1 MNIKT
6 FLEKSINNE
15 LSVQQQ
21 KDFLKNKK
29 DITAKEL
36 AIAAKFL
43 IEKISRKISIKNAI
57 DICGTGGSGLPRINT
72 STISAFV
79 LASAGINIAKHG
91 NKASSGR
98 FGSFDLLENI
108 GIDLS
113 NNKAENLTFLYA
125 RDYYPVMKHFA
136 VVRKEIGVPT
146 FFNLLGP
153 LINPT
158 KTNKQIIGTS
168 FKEKMELIAKTCKLL
183 GKEKIYVVCG
193 EDGLDEVTLTGKT
206 FVTEL
211 NNKKIKTYEITP
223 QDFGIEEA
231 NFNEIKGGSQKINV
245 EIALQILK
253 GKCKTRHTD
262 LVLINSALALK
273 LTGKVKNL
281 REGYLFAKKIIEK
294 GLAFDKYQ
302 ECKTPDILKQI
313 VNKIPT
319 IQKSDRDFYSAIKR
333 RGMALIA
340 EIKRKSPSKGIISNQ
355 DFCPSEIAKNY
366 EKSGAD
372 AISVVCEK
380 NFFDGSLKYMEQA
393 RKNTSFTPILC
404 KDFIIDEYQIYEA
417 RKYGADAILLI
428 AAILTET
435 KINKFTGIAKDL
447 NMDVLCE
454 VHTFEELE
462 KVLKTDVRIIGIN
475 NRDLRTF
482 AVDLKTT
489 ERIAKHIP
497 KNKLLVSESGIFTKE
512 DVKNLPKR
520 TNAILVGTSLM
531 QGTPVQKLA
540 STKIKI
546 CGVRTKEIAKFCE
559 RNGVDFVGLNF
570 VPTSKRRIDDKKF
583 DEISQYLKY
592 TKKVGIFQ
600 NQSIKEVNHFSKN
613 LDFIQLCGNESIEY
627 IKKCEKPVIK
637 TISIKNHNDINL
649 AKKYYP
655 YVSYICFDGI
665 NPGSGKTFNYEL
677 LKDLDKPFFISGGIN
692 NSTLTSA
699 LGTSPIGID
708 IASGVET
715 EGQIDTKKITEILN
729 KLKIC

>member
-15 LSVQQQ
+15 LSVQKQA
-21 KDFLKNKK
+21 DFLRNKK
-29 DITAKEL
+29 DITPKEL
-36 AIAAKFL
+36 AIAVNFL
-43 IEKISRKISIKNAI
+43 MEKITKKISIKNAI
-57 DICGTGGSGLPRINT
+57 DICGTGGSALLRINT
-72 STISAFV
+72 STISAFI
-79 LASAGINIAKHG
+79 LAAAGVNIAKHG
-91 NKASSGR
+91 NRAASGR
-98 FGSFDLLENI
+98 FGSFDLLESM
-108 GIDLS
+108 GIDFL

-125 RDYYPVMKHFA
+125 RDYHTVMKHFA
-136 VVRKEIGVPT
+136 EVRKEIRSPT

-153 LINPT
+153 LLNPA

-168 FKEKMELIAKTCKLL
+168 FKDKMGLIAETCRLI

-206 FVTEL
+206 FITEL
-211 NNKKIKTYEITP
+211 NEGEIKNYIITP
-223 QDFGIEEA
+223 QDFGIEVS
-231 NFNEIKGGSQKINV
+231 NFSEIKGGSRKINT
-245 EIALQILK
+245 EIALKILE

-273 LTGKVKNL
+273 LAGKVKTL
-281 REGYLFAKKIIEK
+281 KEGYLLAKQIIET
-294 GLAFDKYQ
+294 GLAFEKYQ

-313 VNKIPT
+313 VNKIP
-319 IQKSDRDFYSAIKR
+319 ILQKSDRGFHAAIKK
-333 RGMALIA
+333 RGISLIA
-340 EIKRKSPSKGIISNQ
+340 EIKRKSPSKGMIAEQ
-355 DFCPSEIAKNY
+355 DFSPSKIAKNY

-380 NFFDGSLKYMEQA
+380 NFFGGSLKYMTQA
-393 RKNTSFTPILC
+393 RKNTYFTPILC
-404 KDFIIDEYQIYEA
+404 KDFIINEHQIYEA

-435 KINKFTGIAKDL
+435 KINKFTEIAKDL

-454 VHTFEELE
+454 VHTLEELK
-462 KVLKTDVRIIGIN
+462 KVLKTPVKIIGIN

-482 AVDLKTT
+482 EVDLKTS

-497 KNKLLVSESGIFTKE
+497 KDILIVSESGIFTKE
-512 DVKNLPKR
+512 DVKNLPQK

-531 QGTPVQKLA
+531 KGTPVQELA

-546 CGVRTKEIAKFCE
+546 CGVRTVEVAKFCE
-559 RNGVDFVGLNF
+559 SNGVDLVGLNF
-570 VPTSKRRIDDKKF
+570 VEASKRKIDEKKLQ
-583 DEISQYLKY
+583 EISKYLKN

-600 NQSIKEVNHFSKN
+600 NQSIKEVNNLSKK
-613 LDFIQLCGNESIEY
+613 LDLIQLCGDESIEY
-627 IKKCEKPVIK
+627 IKKCKKPVIK
-637 TISIKNHNDINL
+637 TISIKSSNDIDL
-649 AKKYYP
+649 AEKYYP

-665 NPGSGKTFNYEL
+665 TPGSGKTFNHGL
-677 LKDLDKPFFISGGIN
+677 IKGFQRPFFLGGGIN
-692 NSTLTSA
+692 NETLDSA
-699 LGTSPIGID
+699 IKMSPLGID

-729 KLKIC
+729 KLKLC